1 VVHGWLLD
9 VSLGGFRAAHHS
21 ILETGREVF
30 FEFAARTGK
39 ARVVWNRVVDGQVE
53 SGFFIIG

>member
-1 VVHGWLLD
+1 

-39 ARVVWNRVVDGQVE
+39 ARVVWNRVVGGRVE